1 MDEQQYRE
9 AYQSVNDRR
18 CVFEKTINSRRCSCE
33 KSCRFHLADREGIAC
48 KSAAA
53 NALCGELL
61 NHMRSNARFAL
72 HLTSAD
78 GPLPHARE
86 IKVQT
91 GGLLGLQG
99 LLHPEKS
106 AADSIR
112 KCHRPDRPGHQ
123 QIRASRSLP
132 YDIIVQAI
140 VASKAVKNVRATVIS
155 KQHSTASTYPWT
167 SNPTVHPGHTNKA
180 PATGRRYRNTT
191 WQLPE
196 TWIQR

>member
-1 MDEQQYRE
+1 MNELEYRE
-9 AYQSVNDRR
+9 AYQSVNERR

-48 KSAAA
+48 KSATA

-61 NHMRSNARFAL
+61 NQMRSNARFAL

-78 GPLPHARE
+78 EPLPHARE

-106 AADSIR
+106 AADSIENAIGLI
-112 KCHRPDRPGHQ
+112 DLA
-123 QIRASRSLP
+123 ISRFGRLEALP
-132 YDIIVQAI
+132 YDVIVQAI
-140 VASKAVKNVRATVIS
+140 VRFE
-155 KQHSTASTYPWT
+155 
-167 SNPTVHPGHTNKA
+167 
-180 PATGRRYRNTT
+180 GRKKRTRNHD
-191 WQLPE
+191 Q
-196 TWIQR
+196 